1 MTFRLE
7 CMVHGDDSPTRAGMD
22 AENIILNL
30 VNEPQAFL
38 SQDIIQCILALD
50 QPLSVITEEERLT
63 LRKLAEIADG
73 GLRCALE
80 ELVGLPSADLDNI
93 RNLRILRCSLA
104 VIDSVIRNSDDG
116 EWKVLE
122 TSWGGRT
129 QGVVIHLGE
138 VYSALVE
145 HIRQR
150 FRLTLPPGKPHD
162 LTDQT
167 FRSVNE
173 ILALFTRLASTYL
186 PPTRVLREFT
196 ANTVDLFA
204 CTDAADAIFSHT
216 GPVAAVAGETRDF
229 CIYSLKVLANLDVFI
244 GSRHISEIIF
254 QAILVH
260 GLRDGEIDP
269 IYQLHQTFTLVD
281 HLIPF
286 PDPEILGHDEYTG
299 LWVQRVIPNVL
310 TELRTFF
317 TVLDVESKGHLIKR
331 LVNVDDGVVGVG
343 EWLVLESMKDFHN
356 LIQNADEY
364 PNGVEILLHQ
374 VVLHLRLLEDLLLP
388 SSSVSSWVL
397 EFIES
402 CPEMLSLLSSCLN
415 WLLQH
420 RYTAPHA
427 TDIAYRIASGCPEL
441 DDPTL
446 IIIIA
451 STLLRTTQE
460 IDHSVTDLVSNLHPI
475 PNLLK
480 KLPEERLAEMRP
492 EIGAM
497 ANALVP
503 TLMVDLQLA
512 TEVVGILETT
522 TERIQDPVELPG
534 LTGSHLS
541 DIFENINP
549 EIAPEKIELLQSKI
563 APSFQ
568 HPAGYA
574 NITQLPP
581 ALSSS
586 FSEIH
591 DIIHQVADA
600 QPPPGTPP
608 PGPQA
613 QDAVIGMAN
622 ISPSTILRSPLVT
635 GLTKTYVKNDFR
647 QLRQGNQ
654 TRQNTSRLPSM
665 HVDVGLFRPS
675 EHNVLSVS
683 FGRTLRKLRL
693 RRFLARF
700 KYRR

>member
-7 CMVHGDDSPTRAGMD
+7 CMVHGDGTPTRAGMD

-38 SQDIIQCILALD
+38 SQDVIQCIFALD

-63 LRKLAEIADG
+63 LRKLADIADG
-73 GLRCALE
+73 GLRYALE
-80 ELVGLPSADLDNI
+80 ELAGLPSADLSNI

-104 VIDSVIRNSDDG
+104 VIDSVIRNGDDG

-122 TSWGGRT
+122 SSWGGRT

-138 VYSALVE
+138 VYSALVK
-145 HIRQR
+145 HIRQP
-150 FRLTLPPGKPHD
+150 FCLSLPPSKSHN

-173 ILALFTRLASTYL
+173 TLVLFTRLASTYL

-196 ANTVDLFA
+196 SNTVDLFA
-204 CTDAADAIFSHT
+204 CADAADTTFSRT
-216 GPVAAVAGETRDF
+216 DPVVSVARETRDI
-229 CIYSLKVLANLDVFI
+229 CIYSLKALANLNVSI
-244 GSRHISEIIF
+244 GSSHISEIIF
-254 QAILVH
+254 RMILVH
-260 GLRDGEIDP
+260 GLRGGETDP
-269 IYQLHQTFTLVD
+269 IYQLHQTFALVD

-299 LWVQRVIPNVL
+299 LWVRRVIPNVL
-310 TELRTFF
+310 AELRTFF
-317 TVLDVESKGHLIKR
+317 TFLDVESKGDLIKR

-343 EWLVLESMKDFHN
+343 EWLVLESMKDFHS
-356 LIQNADEY
+356 LIQSSDEY
-364 PNGVEILLHQ
+364 PNGMNIVLHQ
-374 VVLHLRLLEDLLLP
+374 VVLYLRLLEDLLLP

-397 EFIES
+397 DFIES
-402 CPEMLSLLSSCLN
+402 SSEMLGLLSSCLG

-427 TDIAYRIASGCPEL
+427 TDIAYHIASGRPEL
-441 DDPTL
+441 DDAAL
-446 IIIIA
+446 IVVIS
-451 STLLRTTQE
+451 STLLRTAQE
-460 IDHSVTDLVSNLHPI
+460 IDLSATDLVSNLHPI
-475 PNLLK
+475 PDLLK
-480 KLPEERLAEMRP
+480 KLPEERLVEMRP
-492 EIGAM
+492 EVGVM
-497 ANALVP
+497 AGALVP

-512 TEVVGILETT
+512 TVVVRILETV
-522 TERIQDPVELPG
+522 TERAQGSVELPG

-541 DIFENINP
+541 DLLENINP
-549 EIAPEKIELLQSKI
+549 EILPEKSELLRSKI

-568 HPAGYA
+568 HPAESA
-574 NITQLPP
+574 NFTQLPS
-581 ALSSS
+581 ALSYS

-608 PGPQA
+608 LKPQA

-622 ISPSTILRSPLVT
+622 ISPSTILRSPFVT
-635 GLTKTYVKNDFR
+635 GLTKTYARNDFR

-665 HVDVGLFRPS
+665 HVDVSPPHPS
-675 EHNVLSVS
+675 KNKILS
-683 FGRTLRKLRL
+683 LRVG
-693 RRFLARF
+693 F
-700 KYRR
+700 

>member
-1 MTFRLE
+1 
-7 CMVHGDDSPTRAGMD
+7 MVHGDDTPTRAGMD

-30 VNEPQAFL
+30 VDEPQAFL
-38 SQDIIQCILALD
+38 SQDIIQCIFALD

-63 LRKLAEIADG
+63 LRRLADIADG
-73 GLRCALE
+73 GLGCALE
-80 ELVGLPSADLDNI
+80 ELAGLASADLGNI

-104 VIDSVIRNSDDG
+104 VIDSVIRNSGDG

-122 TSWGGRT
+122 SSWGGRT

-145 HIRQR
+145 HIKQQ
-150 FRLTLPPGKPHD
+150 FRLAPPPSKPHD

-173 ILALFTRLASTYL
+173 TLILFTRLSSTYL
-186 PPTRVLREFT
+186 PPTRILREYT

-204 CTDAADAIFSHT
+204 CTDAADATFSRT
-216 GPVAAVAGETRDF
+216 GPVAAIARETRDI
-229 CIYSLKVLANLDVFI
+229 CIYSLKALASLDVSI

-254 QAILVH
+254 QVILVH

-299 LWVQRVIPNVL
+299 LWVQRVIPSVL

-331 LVNVDDGVVGVG
+331 LVNADDGVVGVG

-364 PNGVEILLHQ
+364 PNGIDILLHQ
-374 VVLHLRLLEDLLLP
+374 VVLHLRLLEDLVLP
-388 SSSVSSWVL
+388 SSSVSNWAL
-397 EFIES
+397 DFIES
-402 CPEMLSLLSSCLN
+402 SPEMLSLLSSCFA
-415 WLLQH
+415 WLLQR

-427 TDIAYRIASGCPEL
+427 ADVAYRIASGRPEL
-441 DDPTL
+441 DDAEL
-446 IIIIA
+446 IIVIS
-451 STLLRTTQE
+451 STLLRTAQE
-460 IDHSVTDLVSNLHPI
+460 IDLSVTDLVSNLNPI
-475 PNLLK
+475 PDLLK
-480 KLPEERLAEMRP
+480 KLPEERLVEMRP
-492 EIGAM
+492 EVGAM
-497 ANALVP
+497 AGAFVP

-512 TEVVGILETT
+512 TVVVRILEIT
-522 TERIQDPVELPG
+522 TERVQGPVELPG

-541 DIFENINP
+541 YLLENINP
-549 EIAPEKIELLQSKI
+549 EIPPEKSELLQSKI

-568 HPAGYA
+568 HPAEFA
-574 NITQLPP
+574 NLTQLPP
-581 ALSSS
+581 SLSYS

-591 DIIHQVADA
+591 HIVHQVVDA
-600 QPPPGTPP
+600 QRPPGTPP
-608 PGPQA
+608 MRPQA

-665 HVDVGLFRPS
+665 HVDVGPFRSPKDNLFNIS
-675 EHNVLSVS
+675 L
-683 FGRTLRKLRL
+683 GRTLRMLL
-693 RRFLARF
+693 LHLSSGRF
-700 KYRR
+700 KHR

>member
-7 CMVHGDDSPTRAGMD
+7 CMVHGDDRPTRAGMD

-30 VNEPQAFL
+30 VDEPQAFL
-38 SQDIIQCILALD
+38 SQDIVQCVLALD

-63 LRKLAEIADG
+63 LRKLADIADG
-73 GLRCALE
+73 GLGCALE
-80 ELVGLPSADLDNI
+80 ELAGLPSADLGNI
-93 RNLRILRCSLA
+93 QNLRILRCSLA

-122 TSWGGRT
+122 SSWGGRT
-129 QGVVIHLGE
+129 QGIVIHLGE

-150 FRLTLPPGKPHD
+150 FRLAPPTSKPHG

-167 FRSVNE
+167 FRSANE
-173 ILALFTRLASTYL
+173 TLVLFTRLASTYL
-186 PPTRVLREFT
+186 PPTRILREYT
-196 ANTVDLFA
+196 AKTVDLFA
-204 CTDAADAIFSHT
+204 CTDAADTTFSRT
-216 GPVAAVAGETRDF
+216 GPVAAVARETRDI
-229 CIYSLKVLANLDVFI
+229 CIYSLKVLANLDVSI

-254 QAILVH
+254 QVVLVH
-260 GLRDGEIDP
+260 GLQDGEIDP

-299 LWVQRVIPNVL
+299 LWVQRVIPSVL
-310 TELRTFF
+310 TELRAFF

-331 LVNVDDGVVGVG
+331 LVNADDGVVGVG

-364 PNGVEILLHQ
+364 LNGVDILLHQ
-374 VVLHLRLLEDLLLP
+374 VVLHLRLLEDLVLP

-397 EFIES
+397 DFIES
-402 CPEMLSLLSSCLN
+402 SSEMLGLLSSCLG
-415 WLLQH
+415 WLLQR
-420 RYTAPHA
+420 RYTASHA
-427 TDIAYRIASGCPEL
+427 IDVAYRIASGRPEL
-441 DDPTL
+441 NDATL
-446 IIIIA
+446 IIIIS
-451 STLLRTTQE
+451 STLLRTAQE
-460 IDHSVTDLVSNLHPI
+460 IDLSVTDLVSNLHPI
-475 PNLLK
+475 PDLLK

-492 EIGAM
+492 EVGAM
-497 ANALVP
+497 AGALVP

-512 TEVVGILETT
+512 TAVVLILEIT
-522 TERIQDPVELPG
+522 TERAQDPVELPG

-541 DIFENINP
+541 DLLENINP
-549 EIAPEKIELLQSKI
+549 EVPAEKSELLLSKI

-568 HPAGYA
+568 RPAEFD
-574 NITQLPP
+574 NFTQLPS
-581 ALSSS
+581 ALSHS

-591 DIIHQVADA
+591 DIVHQVVDA

-608 PGPQA
+608 LRPQA

-654 TRQNTSRLPSM
+654 IRQNTSRLPSM
-665 HVDVGLFRPS
+665 HVDVGSFRPS
-675 EHNVLSVS
+675 KSNLLSVPS
-683 FGRTLRKLRL
+683 GRTLRTLRL
-693 RRFLARF
+693 HLFSGRF
-700 KYRR
+700 KRQ